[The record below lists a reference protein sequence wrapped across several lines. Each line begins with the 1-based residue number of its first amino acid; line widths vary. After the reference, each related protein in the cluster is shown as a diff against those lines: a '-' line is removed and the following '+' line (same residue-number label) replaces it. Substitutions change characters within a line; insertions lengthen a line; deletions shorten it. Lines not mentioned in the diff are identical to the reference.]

1 MAQTAT
7 RGASPL
13 YRDIAERTQGELY
26 IGVVGPVRAGKSTFI
41 SNFMQQLVL
50 PLVPPGPRRERIVDE
65 LPQSGSG
72 KTIMTTQPKFVPSDG
87 AATVQLPD
95 HASARVRMVDS
106 VGYLVRGALGTQ
118 EGGDARM
125 VSTPWSQQDM
135 PFEEAAQLG
144 TRKVMTDHATVGV
157 VVTTDG
163 TVAELPREA
172 YVPAEEQVIRE
183 LKTLGKPFAV
193 VLNSAQPES
202 RQAKEL
208 QAAMSE
214 KYDAPVTLLSAK
226 EMTAEDVQGVMRDL
240 LSAFPLREMRFTLPE
255 WVSALDDQHWLTQH
269 IVSLVRE
276 AGAQIAR
283 MRDAEKAQSA
293 FAASEYADTP
303 QLDQLEYGEG
313 SARFSLPLKNGLFNQ
328 ILSEQCGAEIESDGH
343 LLRLLKELVSAKK
356 EYDRVA
362 DALREAVDTGYG
374 LVAPAMSDVTL
385 YEPEVSRQ
393 AGRYGIRL
401 RAKAPAL
408 HLIRSDIEAEVSPVL
423 GTQEQTDEFAAS
435 LRDTYEQDPQALLQT
450 NFFGRSLE
458 SLISE
463 GLAGKLQRMPPDA
476 QEKVRAAL
484 TKILNEGDGG
494 MICILL

>member
-276 AGAQIAR
+276 AGAQIVR

-393 AGRYGIRL
+393 AGRYGVRL

-435 LRDTYEQDPQALLQT
+435 LRDTYAQDPQALLQT

-484 TKILNEGDGG
+484 TRILNEGDGG

>member
-240 LSAFPLREMRFTLPE
+240 LSAFPLREMRFALPE

-393 AGRYGIRL
+393 AGRYGVRL

-435 LRDTYEQDPQALLQT
+435 LRDTYAQDPQALLQT

-476 QEKVRAAL
+476 KEKVRAAL
-484 TKILNEGDGG
+484 TRILNEGDGG

>member
-240 LSAFPLREMRFTLPE
+240 LSAFPLREMRFALPE

-276 AGAQIAR
+276 AGAQIVR
-283 MRDAEKAQSA
+283 MRDAEKAQRA
-293 FAASEYADTP
+293 FAASEYADAP

-343 LLRLLKELVSAKK
+343 LLRLLKKLVSAKK

-393 AGRYGIRL
+393 AGRYGVRL

-484 TKILNEGDGG
+484 TRILNEGDGG

>member
-125 VSTPWSQQDM
+125 VSTPLSQQDM

-393 AGRYGIRL
+393 AGRYGVRL

-484 TKILNEGDGG
+484 TRILNEGDGG

>member
-276 AGAQIAR
+276 AGAQIVR

-293 FAASEYADTP
+293 FAASEYAATP

-393 AGRYGIRL
+393 AGRYGVRL

-484 TKILNEGDGG
+484 TRILNEGDGG

>member
-276 AGAQIAR
+276 AGAQIVR
-283 MRDAEKAQSA
+283 MRDAEKAQRA
-293 FAASEYADTP
+293 FAASEYADAP

-343 LLRLLKELVSAKK
+343 LLRLLKELVSAKR

-393 AGRYGIRL
+393 AGRYGVRL

-484 TKILNEGDGG
+484 TRILNEGDGG

>member
-240 LSAFPLREMRFTLPE
+240 LSAFPLREMRFALPE

-343 LLRLLKELVSAKK
+343 LLRLLKELVSAKM

-393 AGRYGIRL
+393 AGRYGVRL

-484 TKILNEGDGG
+484 TRILNEGDGG

>member
-276 AGAQIAR
+276 AGAQIVR

-293 FAASEYADTP
+293 FAASEYVDTP
-303 QLDQLEYGEG
+303 RLEQLEYGEG

-374 LVAPAMSDVTL
+374 LVTPAMSDVTL

>member
-276 AGAQIAR
+276 AGAQIVR
-283 MRDAEKAQSA
+283 MRDAEKAQRA
-293 FAASEYADTP
+293 FAASEYADAP

-393 AGRYGIRL
+393 AGRYGVRL

-484 TKILNEGDGG
+484 TRILNEGDGG

>member
-276 AGAQIAR
+276 AGAQIVR
-283 MRDAEKAQSA
+283 MRDAEKAQRA
-293 FAASEYADTP
+293 FAASEYADAP

-343 LLRLLKELVSAKK
+343 LLRLLKELVSAKR

-393 AGRYGIRL
+393 AGRYGVRL

-435 LRDTYEQDPQALLQT
+435 LRNAYEQDPQALLQT

-458 SLISE
+458 SLIRE

-484 TKILNEGDGG
+484 TRILNEGDGG

>member
-87 AATVQLPD
+87 AATMQLPD

-276 AGAQIAR
+276 AGAQIVR

-393 AGRYGIRL
+393 AGRYGVRL

-435 LRDTYEQDPQALLQT
+435 LRDTYAQDPQALLQT

-484 TKILNEGDGG
+484 TRILNEGDGG

>member
-276 AGAQIAR
+276 AGAQIVR

-293 FAASEYADTP
+293 FAASEYADAP

-393 AGRYGIRL
+393 AGRYGVRL

-423 GTQEQTDEFAAS
+423 GTQEQTDDFAAS

-458 SLISE
+458 SLIRE

-484 TKILNEGDGG
+484 TRILNEGDGG

>member
-276 AGAQIAR
+276 AGAQIVR
-283 MRDAEKAQSA
+283 MRDAEKAQRA
-293 FAASEYADTP
+293 FAASEYADAP

-343 LLRLLKELVSAKK
+343 LLRLLKELVSAKR

-393 AGRYGIRL
+393 AGRYGVRL

-435 LRDTYEQDPQALLQT
+435 LRDTYAQDPQALLQI

-484 TKILNEGDGG
+484 TRILNEGDGG

>member
-163 TVAELPREA
+163 TVAELSREA

-240 LSAFPLREMRFTLPE
+240 LSAFPLREMRFALPE

-276 AGAQIAR
+276 AGAQIVR
-283 MRDAEKAQSA
+283 MRDAEKAQRA
-293 FAASEYADTP
+293 FAASEYADAP

-393 AGRYGIRL
+393 AGRYGVRL

-458 SLISE
+458 SLIRE

-484 TKILNEGDGG
+484 TRILNEGDGG

>member
-240 LSAFPLREMRFTLPE
+240 LSAFPLREMRFALPE

-293 FAASEYADTP
+293 FAASEYADTQ

-393 AGRYGIRL
+393 AGRYGVRL

-435 LRDTYEQDPQALLQT
+435 LRDTYAQDPQALLQT

-484 TKILNEGDGG
+484 TRILNEGDGG

>member
-226 EMTAEDVQGVMRDL
+226 EMTAGDVQGVMRDL
-240 LSAFPLREMRFTLPE
+240 LSAFPLREMRFALPE

-276 AGAQIAR
+276 AGAQIVR
-283 MRDAEKAQSA
+283 MRDAEKAQRA
-293 FAASEYADTP
+293 FAASEYADAP

-393 AGRYGIRL
+393 AGRYGVRL

-484 TKILNEGDGG
+484 TRILNEGDGG

>member
-240 LSAFPLREMRFTLPE
+240 LSAFPLREMRFALPE

-276 AGAQIAR
+276 AGAQIVR
-283 MRDAEKAQSA
+283 MRDAEKAQRA
-293 FAASEYADTP
+293 FAASEYADAP

-343 LLRLLKELVSAKK
+343 LLRLLKELVSAKR

-393 AGRYGIRL
+393 AGRYGVRL

-458 SLISE
+458 SLIRE

-484 TKILNEGDGG
+484 TRILNEGDGG

>member
-276 AGAQIAR
+276 AGAQIVR

-393 AGRYGIRL
+393 AGRYGVRL

-458 SLISE
+458 SLIRE

-484 TKILNEGDGG
+484 TRILNEGDGG

>member
-276 AGAQIAR
+276 AGAQIVR
-283 MRDAEKAQSA
+283 MRDAEKAQRA
-293 FAASEYADTP
+293 FAASEYADAP

-343 LLRLLKELVSAKK
+343 LLRLLKELVSAKR

-393 AGRYGIRL
+393 AGRYGVRL

-435 LRDTYEQDPQALLQT
+435 LRDTYAQDPQALLQT

-484 TKILNEGDGG
+484 TRILNEGDGG

>member
-255 WVSALDDQHWLTQH
+255 WVSALDNQHWLTQH

-276 AGAQIAR
+276 AGAQIVR

-343 LLRLLKELVSAKK
+343 LLRLLKELVSAKR

-393 AGRYGIRL
+393 AGRYGVRL

-458 SLISE
+458 SLIRE

-484 TKILNEGDGG
+484 TRILNEGDGG

>member
-157 VVTTDG
+157 VVSTDG

-276 AGAQIAR
+276 AGAQIVR
-283 MRDAEKAQSA
+283 MRDAEKAQRA
-293 FAASEYADTP
+293 FAASEYADAP

-343 LLRLLKELVSAKK
+343 LLRLLKELVSAKR

-393 AGRYGIRL
+393 AGRYGVRL

-484 TKILNEGDGG
+484 TRILNEGDGG

>member
-202 RQAKEL
+202 RQEKEL

-276 AGAQIAR
+276 AGAQIVR

-393 AGRYGIRL
+393 AGRYGVRL

-484 TKILNEGDGG
+484 TRILNEGDGG

>member
-214 KYDAPVTLLSAK
+214 KYDVPVTLLSAK

-313 SARFSLPLKNGLFNQ
+313 SARFSLPLRNGLFNQ

-374 LVAPAMSDVTL
+374 LVTPAMSDVTL

-484 TKILNEGDGG
+484 TRILNEGDGG

>member
-87 AATVQLPD
+87 AAAVQLPD

-276 AGAQIAR
+276 AGAQIVR

-293 FAASEYADTP
+293 FAASEYADAP

-374 LVAPAMSDVTL
+374 LVTPAMSDVTL

-393 AGRYGIRL
+393 AGRNGIRL

-484 TKILNEGDGG
+484 TRILNEGDGG

>member
-276 AGAQIAR
+276 AGAQIVR

-313 SARFSLPLKNGLFNQ
+313 SARFESAAEKRVVQSNSQRAVRGGDRKRRASAAPAQGAGQ
-328 ILSEQCGAEIESDGH
+328 RQEGIRPCGRRAARGGGY
-343 LLRLLKELVSAKK
+343 RLWAGCPGDE
-356 EYDRVA
+356 RC
-362 DALREAVDTGYG
+362 DALRARGQPPG
-374 LVAPAMSDVTL
+374 GALRRPPA
-385 YEPEVSRQ
+385 RQ
-393 AGRYGIRL
+393 GSG
-401 RAKAPAL
+401 
-408 HLIRSDIEAEVSPVL
+408 
-423 GTQEQTDEFAAS
+423 AAS
-435 LRDTYEQDPQALLQT
+435 DSLGYR
-450 NFFGRSLE
+450 GRG
-458 SLISE
+458 IAR
-463 GLAGKLQRMPPDA
+463 AGHA
-476 QEKVRAAL
+476 GA
-484 TKILNEGDGG
+484 DG
-494 MICILL
+494 

>member
-41 SNFMQQLVL
+41 SNYMQQLVL

-393 AGRYGIRL
+393 AGRYGVRL

-484 TKILNEGDGG
+484 TRILNEGDGG

>member
-144 TRKVMTDHATVGV
+144 TRKVMSDHATVGV

-276 AGAQIAR
+276 AGAQIVR

-343 LLRLLKELVSAKK
+343 LLRLLKALVSAKK

-393 AGRYGIRL
+393 AGRYGVRL

-408 HLIRSDIEAEVSPVL
+408 HLIRSDIETEVSPVL

-435 LRDTYEQDPQALLQT
+435 LRDTYAQDPQALLQT

-484 TKILNEGDGG
+484 TRILNEGDGG

>member
-240 LSAFPLREMRFTLPE
+240 LSAFPLREMRFALPE

-276 AGAQIAR
+276 AGAQIVR

-393 AGRYGIRL
+393 AGRYGVRL

-435 LRDTYEQDPQALLQT
+435 LRDTYAQDPQALLQI

-484 TKILNEGDGG
+484 TRILNEGDGG

>member
-393 AGRYGIRL
+393 AGRYGVRL

-435 LRDTYEQDPQALLQT
+435 LRDTYEQDPQ
-450 NFFGRSLE
+450 
-458 SLISE
+458 
-463 GLAGKLQRMPPDA
+463 
-476 QEKVRAAL
+476 
-484 TKILNEGDGG
+484 
-494 MICILL
+494 

>member
-202 RQAKEL
+202 KQAKEL

-276 AGAQIAR
+276 AGAQIVR

-293 FAASEYADTP
+293 FAASEYADAP

-393 AGRYGIRL
+393 AGRYGVRL

-484 TKILNEGDGG
+484 TRILNEGDGG

>member
-106 VGYLVRGALGTQ
+106 VGYLVPGALGTQ

-202 RQAKEL
+202 KQAKEL

-293 FAASEYADTP
+293 FAASEYVDTP

-393 AGRYGIRL
+393 AGRYGVRL

>member
-276 AGAQIAR
+276 AGAQIVR
-283 MRDAEKAQSA
+283 MRDAEKAQSV

-393 AGRYGIRL
+393 AGRYGVRL

-423 GTQEQTDEFAAS
+423 GTQEQTDDFAAS

-458 SLISE
+458 SLIRE

-484 TKILNEGDGG
+484 TRILNEGDGG